1 MSNANDQRMPML
13 LTKYFGYID
22 YREDDVLQFRAG
34 LPGFEA
40 QSQFL
45 AIEPPADAP
54 LTYLQSVRL
63 PGLCF
68 LALPIQAVDP
78 NYQLAITL
86 EDLESLGLPTS
97 RQPRMG
103 EEVRCFAVIVV
114 AESGHISANL
124 LAPVVV
130 NPANRRGVQAIRVD
144 TVYSHQHP
152 LTEALCS

>member
-1 MSNANDQRMPML
+1 MPVL
-13 LTKYFGYID
+13 LTKYFGHVE
-22 YREDDVLQFRAG
+22 YREDDVLQFQAG

-68 LALPIQAVDP
+68 LALPMQTVDP
-78 NYQLAITL
+78 GYQLAIAQ
-86 EDLESLGLPTS
+86 EDLELLGLQTG

-103 EEVRCFAVIVV
+103 EEVRCLAVIVV
-114 AESGHISANL
+114 AESGQISANL
-124 LAPVVV
+124 LAPVVI
-130 NPANRRGVQAIRVD
+130 NPVNRRGVQAVRMD
-144 TVYSHQHP
+144 TLYSHQHP
-152 LTEALCS
+152 LTEVLCA